1 MKLNN
6 HAINRVL
13 IVGGTHGNELTGV
26 YLVKWFQQCPEL
38 IRRYTFESLTL
49 LANPQAITA
58 GRRYIKKDLN
68 RCFLQENLEDIT
80 RANYEDLLA
89 KNISYLYGQNGKY
102 PVDFI
107 VDLHSTTSNMGITI
121 ILDNDQPFNLRLA
134 AYLSFLHPEIKIYN
148 SGKSG
153 RAENG
158 LRSLAK
164 SGIGIEVGAV
174 PQGVLNA
181 DLFLKTQTI
190 IYATLDYLELYNQD
204 KLPPFSNSFTLY
216 KYMEKIDYPR
226 NEQGEI
232 TAMIHPQIQFKDYQA
247 LNPGDPMFL
256 TFDGQT
262 ITYAGESSV
271 YPIFINE
278 AAYYEQSMA
287 LCLTQKHQ
295 ITI

>member
-6 HAINRVL
+6 HSINRVL

-26 YLVKWFQQCPEL
+26 YLVKLFQQCPEL
-38 IRRYTFESLTL
+38 IRRDTFESLTL

-58 GRRYIKKDLN
+58 GRRYIDKDLN
-68 RCFLQENLEDIT
+68 RCFLQQNLEDV
-80 RANYEDLLA
+80 ALFNYEDLLA
-89 KNISYLYGQNGKY
+89 KNINYLYGQNGKY
-102 PVDFI
+102 PVDFL

-121 ILDNDQPFNLRLA
+121 ILDNDQPFNLQLA
-134 AYLSFLHPEIKIYN
+134 AYLSSLHPEIKVYSSGN
-148 SGKSG
+148 SGRG
-153 RAENG
+153 QNA
-158 LRSLAK
+158 LRSRAK
-164 SGIGIEVGAV
+164 FGICIEVGAV

-181 DLFLKTQTI
+181 DFFLKTQTI
-190 IYATLDYLELYNQD
+190 VYGILDYLELYNQN
-204 KLPPFSNSFTLY
+204 KLPTFSHSFIYY

-226 NEQGEI
+226 NEQGAI

-256 TFDGQT
+256 TFDNQT
-262 ITYAGESSV
+262 ITYAGKSPT

-278 AAYYEQSMA
+278 AAYYEQSTAM
-287 LCLTQKHQ
+287 CLTQKHQ

>member
-6 HAINRVL
+6 HPINRVL

-26 YLVKWFQQCPEL
+26 SLVKLFQQCPEL
-38 IRRYTFESLTL
+38 IRRDTFESLTL

-68 RCFLQENLEDIT
+68 RCFLQQNLEDIT
-80 RANYEDLLA
+80 LSSYEDLLA
-89 KNISYLYGQNGKY
+89 KNINYLYGQNGKY
-102 PVDFI
+102 PVDFL

-121 ILDNDQPFNLRLA
+121 ILDNDQPFTLQLA
-134 AYLSFLHPEIKIYN
+134 ASLNSLHPEIKIYN
-148 SGKSG
+148 SGNSG

-158 LRSLAK
+158 LRSRAK
-164 SGIGIEVGAV
+164 FAIGIEVGAV
-174 PQGVLNA
+174 AQGVLNA

-190 IYATLDYLELYNQD
+190 VYATLDYLVLYNQN
-204 KLPPFSNSFTLY
+204 KLPAFSHSFTLY

-256 TFDGQT
+256 TFDGQA
-262 ITYAGESSV
+262 INYAGESST

-287 LCLTQKHQ
+287 MCLTQKHQ

>member
-26 YLVKWFQQCPEL
+26 YLVKLFQQYPEL
-38 IRRYTFESLTL
+38 IRRYTFESLTF

-58 GRRYIKKDLN
+58 GRRYIDQDLN
-68 RCFLQENLEDIT
+68 RCFLQQDLEDIT
-80 RANYEDLLA
+80 LSNYEDLLA
-89 KNISYLYGQNGKY
+89 KNINYLYGQNGKY
-102 PVDFI
+102 PVDFV

-121 ILDNDQPFNLRLA
+121 ILDNDQPFNLQLA
-134 AYLSFLHPEIKIYN
+134 AYLISLHPEIKIYN

-158 LRSLAK
+158 LRSRAK
-164 SGIGIEVGAV
+164 FGMGIEVGAV
-174 PQGVLNA
+174 AQGVLNA

-190 IYATLDYLELYNQD
+190 VYATLDYLELYNQN
-204 KLPPFSNSFTLY
+204 KLPAFSHSFTVY
-216 KYMEKIDYPR
+216 RYMEKIDYPR

-247 LNPGDPMFL
+247 LNPGDPIFL

-262 ITYAGESSV
+262 ITYAGESST
-271 YPIFINE
+271 YPIFVNE
-278 AAYYEQSMA
+278 AAYYEQRTAM
-287 LCLTQKHQ
+287 CLTQKHQ
-295 ITI
+295 IKI

>member
-6 HAINRVL
+6 YAINRVL

-26 YLVKWFQQCPEL
+26 YLVKLFQQCPEL

-58 GRRYIKKDLN
+58 GRRYIDKDLN
-68 RCFLQENLEDIT
+68 RCFSPESLEDVT
-80 RANYEDLLA
+80 LSNYEDLLA
-89 KNISYLYGQNGKY
+89 KNINYLYGQNGKY
-102 PVDFI
+102 PVDFL

-121 ILDNDQPFNLRLA
+121 ILDNDKPFNLQLA
-134 AYLSFLHPEIKIYN
+134 AYLSSLHPEIKIYN
-148 SGKSG
+148 SGNSG
-153 RAENG
+153 RGQNG
-158 LRSLAK
+158 LRSRAK
-164 SGIGIEVGAV
+164 FGICIEVGAV

-190 IYATLDYLELYNQD
+190 VYATLDYLEFYNQN
-204 KLPPFSNSFTLY
+204 KLSAFSHSFISY

-226 NEQGEI
+226 NRNGEI

-262 ITYAGESSV
+262 ITYTGESSI

-278 AAYYEQSMA
+278 AAYYEQNMA
-287 LCLTQKHQ
+287 MCLTQKNQ